1 MTRRAAYRRVMR
13 TRQDPGVC
21 DDRHT
26 LDEPRPDYLRERSR
40 RREESRQRVET
51 VALDLFTERGFDE
64 VTVEQVCARAGI
76 ATATFYRYFGS
87 KEDVFFGYEPLF
99 LHQVARC
106 AEQIDVTDPPVQQVL
121 RFVER
126 FAEFL
131 ETQRDSL
138 AQRDRLVRRVP
149 NLWART
155 LANQKE
161 WEDTLAAA
169 LASQRGHDRPDSDD
183 ELDASLCLLVLRGTL
198 RAWRAN
204 PRAPLA
210 QGATRVVNRLG
221 HRLQEA

>member
-1 MTRRAAYRRVMR
+1 
-13 TRQDPGVC
+13 
-21 DDRHT
+21 
-26 LDEPRPDYLRERSR
+26 
-40 RREESRQRVET
+40 

-99 LHQVARC
+99 LDQVSRC
-106 AEQIDVTDPPVQQVL
+106 AEQIDVTDPPVRQVL

-169 LASQRGHDRPDSDD
+169 LASQRGRDRPDSDD

-210 QGATRVVNRLG
+210 QGATRVLTRLG